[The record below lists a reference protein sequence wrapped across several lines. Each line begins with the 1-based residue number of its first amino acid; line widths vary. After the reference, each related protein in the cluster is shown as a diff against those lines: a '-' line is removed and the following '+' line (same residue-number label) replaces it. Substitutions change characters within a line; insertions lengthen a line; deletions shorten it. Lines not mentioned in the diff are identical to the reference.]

1 MRTLIGSE
9 AADSARGRG
18 GCRVKRQPVD
28 RLLLMPGVVLVEFR
42 PGLEAAAQDVDQ
54 SVGQLPKCV
63 VLSDVPCSHDVVVG
77 AGDTR

>member
-1 MRTLIGSE
+1 VVFKEVDVRTLIGSE

-28 RLLLMPGVVLVEFR
+28 RLLLIPGVVLVEFR

-54 SVGQLPKCV
+54 SVGQLPKWASCCPMF
-63 VLSDVPCSHDVVVG
+63 LARMTS
-77 AGDTR
+77 